1 MQEVYVFSA
10 ASIIQSLSENDYS
23 YVKVSY
29 TILESTETENR
40 EYRPLE
46 SIRDNYPKYAATTDY
61 MLQKRNGIRHIN
73 LIEFI
78 MSGSRF

>member
-1 MQEVYVFSA
+1 MNYV
-10 ASIIQSLSENDYS
+10 Q
-23 YVKVSY
+23 VSY

-46 SIRDNYPKYAATTDY
+46 SIRDNYPEYAAATDY

-73 LIEFI
+73 LIEFM